1 MAARTVLVVDDHTLI
16 RTTLVMALRSQG
28 FDAFHVPVARTAD
41 ILTDISGYEPGLAL
55 LDLYLGEGVESG
67 AELVVPLVS
76 MGWSVL
82 IVTGSRDRYALAR
95 AVALGA
101 AGWVSKTES
110 FERLLAVTVDAAAG
124 REVLS
129 QAARSELVTLY
140 RRLRARHDE
149 IEKRLARLSTRER
162 QVLDRLAAGVQ
173 AAAVAEEFGISLATV
188 RAQIRSVLTKLD
200 VGTQLAAVALVNE
213 ARTPS

>member
-1 MAARTVLVVDDHTLI
+1 MVARTVLVVDDHTLI

-28 FDAFHVPVARTAD
+28 FDAFHVPVARTAV
-41 ILTDISGYEPGLAL
+41 ILAEVSGHEPGLAL
-55 LDLYLGEGVESG
+55 LDLNLGEGVEGG
-67 AELVVPLVS
+67 AELVMPLRS

-82 IVTGSRDRYALAR
+82 IVTGSRDRFALAR
-95 AVALGA
+95 AVAQGA
-101 AGWVSKTES
+101 VGWVSKSDS
-110 FERLLAVTVDAAAG
+110 FEHLLSVTVDAAAG

-129 QAARSELVTLY
+129 PAARSELVTLY
-140 RRLRARHDE
+140 RELRARHDE
-149 IEKRLARLSTRER
+149 VEKRLGRLSTRER

-188 RAQIRSVLTKLD
+188 RAQIRSVLTKLE

-213 ARTPS
+213 ARMPS

>member
-1 MAARTVLVVDDHTLI
+1 MTARTVLVVDDHALI

-28 FDAFHVPVARTAD
+28 FDAFHVPVARTAA
-41 ILTDISGYEPGLAL
+41 ILAEVRGCQPGLAL
-55 LDLYLGEGVESG
+55 LDLDLGEGVESG
-67 AELVVPLVS
+67 AELVRPLRS

-95 AVALGA
+95 AVAQGA
-101 AGWVSKTES
+101 LGWVSKTDS
-110 FERLLAVTVDAAAG
+110 FEHLLAVTVDAAAG

-129 QAARSELVTLY
+129 PAARSELVMLY
-140 RRLRARHDE
+140 RQLHARHE
-149 IEKRLARLSTRER
+149 ELERRLGRLSTRER

-173 AAAVAEEFGISLATV
+173 AAAVAKEFGISLATV

-213 ARTPS
+213 AKMPD